1 MKIFIEVLKKIVV
14 NNHIDYTV
22 KTQIEKITLSEAKKA
37 LNKITILT
45 DEKKRIHKCFHD
57 EHPPKKCEIL

>member
-14 NNHIDYTV
+14 NNHIDYIV

-37 LNKITILT
+37 LNKITIST
-45 DEKKRIHKCFHD
+45 DEKKRIHYCYHD
-57 EHPPKKCEIL
+57 EHPPKPCEII

>member
-1 MKIFIEVLKKIVV
+1 MKIFIEVLKHSED
-14 NNHIDYTV
+14 NDYYL
-22 KTQIEKITLSEAKKA
+22 KTKTEKSSLAKAQKA
-37 LNKITILT
+37 LTDLEIAS